1 MNWILADNYSS
12 FGWHTHMQSL
22 KIIIAYSAR
31 RCAHTFEELSMKL
44 LTSSFD
50 AIDIHAMQH
59 KVTTGIA
66 DMISQAHL
74 ENIVSARLQVRHQ
87 GSPLCPW
94 KGAGWSFKVPQ
105 LRYLVMP

>member
-1 MNWILADNYSS
+1 MNWIRADNYSS

-22 KIIIAYSAR
+22 KRIIAYSAR
-31 RCAHTFEELSMKL
+31 HCAHTFEELSMKL

-50 AIDIHAMQH
+50 VIDIHALQH